1 MTLRGMP
8 LLTRYGGA
16 AALQPL
22 QQATQIR
29 GGMDAEEEVQVC
41 ADHANL
47 EDPSALLMRHTT
59 KKTTQESGEPSIDQ
73 GLAVAGRPDDVAVET
88 VDHAR
93 NLYPLR

>member
-73 GLAVAGRPDDVAVET
+73 GLAIACGPDEMAVEA
-88 VDHAR
+88 VDHMR
-93 NLYPLR
+93 NLNLLR